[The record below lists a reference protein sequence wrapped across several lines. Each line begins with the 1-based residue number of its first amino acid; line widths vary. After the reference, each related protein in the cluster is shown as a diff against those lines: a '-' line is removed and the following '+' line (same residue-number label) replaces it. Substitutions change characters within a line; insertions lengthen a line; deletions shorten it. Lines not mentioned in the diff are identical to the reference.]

1 MHIAELIGR
10 IFLSALFLFNGIAKI
25 FYYEGTIEYMENFG
39 VPGLL
44 VYPAI
49 IIEILFPI
57 LLIIGYKTRLFA
69 IVLASF
75 TILLAVIFHTD
86 FSNQMQLISFL
97 KNLAITGGFMIV
109 IAYGSNKFSLDH
121 LLKSKSEWD
130 WLIKTKTGY
139 FTMGL

>member
-25 FYYEGTIEYMENFG
+25 FDYEGTIEYMENFE
-39 VPGLL
+39 VPGYLIS
-44 VYPAI
+44 PAI

-57 LLIIGYKTRLFA
+57 LLIIGYKTRLSA

-86 FSNQMQLISFL
+86 FSNQMQLTQFL
-97 KNLAITGGFMIV
+97 KNFAISGGFIIV
-109 IAYGSNKFSLDH
+109 FTYGPGKFSLDYF
-121 LLKSKSEWD
+121 LKSKQ
-130 WLIKTKTGY
+130 K
-139 FTMGL
+139 

>member
-1 MHIAELIGR
+1 MHIVEVIGR
-10 IFLSALFLFNGIAKI
+10 IFLSVLFLFNGIAKI
-25 FYYEGTIEYMENFG
+25 FDYEGTIEYMENFG

-57 LLIIGYKTRLFA
+57 LLIIGYKTRLSA

-86 FSNQMQLISFL
+86 FSNQMQLTQFL
-97 KNLAITGGFMIV
+97 KNFAISGGFIIV
-109 IAYGSNKFSLDH
+109 FTYGPGKFSLDYF
-121 LLKSKSEWD
+121 LKSKQ
-130 WLIKTKTGY
+130 K
-139 FTMGL
+139 